1 MINNNICLDCDK
13 SLVCKIADKLA
24 IFSEDA
30 KKDLGV
36 NLTIDSCR
44 EFKEVQNNK

>member
-1 MINNNICLDCDK
+1 MINNNICLNCDK

-24 IFSEDA
+24 VFSEDA

-36 NLTIDSCR
+36 DITINSC
-44 EFKEVQNNK
+44 KECKVVHE